1 MQEFEPKLK
10 RKRITKVTIA
20 KYIYVL
26 VIGLF
31 LMGGISYSYTFFN
44 QNKKI
49 ASGSIKTAGLNIE
62 VSNRDINVLE
72 LGEYKKVL
80 EINNKGNTD
89 GIITLKLSRESGLNL
104 NELKYGII
112 IDNSFQI
119 IDDVPLDGKLF
130 TDIINH
136 SEKKD
141 IEIVIWSKLDTV
153 NSFVGRID
161 YDIKYLGSVAS
172 NMPNIDGKYVSFNCS
187 DTCEIWQIVK
197 VEDGRVVLTR
207 QDDYD
212 DAINRINSNRYNPD
226 LVFND
231 NSLITSVSTDN
242 KNVYL
247 AKTVR
252 INDGEGTLDNPY
264 ILYNKDNS
272 TVDKKIVATI
282 IYKDNDIVV
291 SEQNIYYN
299 VNNYVSKTIDNINFK
314 EWTDGTNT
322 YKFKDNISIN
332 NDIVLNA
339 VYMNTQE

>member
-10 RKRITKVTIA
+10 KKRITKVTIA

-31 LMGGISYSYTFFN
+31 LMGGISYGYTFFN

-49 ASGSIKTAGLNIE
+49 ASGSIKTAVLSIE
-62 VSNRDINVLE
+62 VSDRNINVLE
-72 LGEYKKVL
+72 LDEYRKIL
-80 EINNKGNTD
+80 EINNTGNTD
-89 GIITLKLSRESGLNL
+89 GIITLKLSRESGLYL
-104 NELKYGII
+104 DELRYGII
-112 IDNSFQI
+112 IDNSFQVI
-119 IDDVPLDGKLF
+119 GYVPSDGKLF

-136 SEKKD
+136 SEKKN
-141 IEIVIWSKLDTV
+141 IEIVIWSRLDTI

-172 NMPNIDGKYVSFNCS
+172 NMPNINGKYVNFNCS

-197 VEDGRVVLTR
+197 VEDGRVILTR

-212 DAINRINSNRYNPD
+212 GAINRTNSNRYNPD

-231 NSLITSVSTDN
+231 DSLITSVSTDN

-252 INDGEGTLDNPY
+252 INSGDGSINNPY
-264 ILYNKDNS
+264 TLYNKDNS
-272 TVDKKIVATI
+272 TVDKKIIVTI
-282 IYKDNDIVV
+282 TYKDNDIVV
-291 SEQNIYYN
+291 GEQNIYYN
-299 VNNYVSKTIDNINFK
+299 ENNYISKTIDDVNFI
-314 EWTDGTNT
+314 EWTDKTNS
-322 YKFKDNISIN
+322 YKFGDSINTN

-339 VYMNTQE
+339 VYMDIQE

>member
-1 MQEFEPKLK
+1 MEEFEPKLK
-10 RKRITKVTIA
+10 RKKITKVTVA
-20 KYIYVL
+20 KYAYVL

-31 LMGGISYSYTFFN
+31 LMGGISYGYTFFN

-49 ASGSIKTAGLNIE
+49 TSASIKTAGINIE
-62 VSNRDINVLE
+62 VSDRNIDVLE
-72 LGEYKKVL
+72 QNEYGKKL

-89 GIITLKLSRESGLNL
+89 GIIALKLVRESGLDFND
-104 NELKYGII
+104 LKYGIMI
-112 IDNSFQI
+112 SGVFQKI
-119 IDDVPLDGKLF
+119 GDIPSDGKLVID
-130 TDIINH
+130 TIMAG
-136 SEKKD
+136 EKKSVYLFLWPKID
-141 IEIVIWSKLDTV
+141 SAITYT
-153 NSFVGRID
+153 GRID

-207 QDDYD
+207 QEDILGAVD
-212 DAINRINSNRYNPD
+212 RINSNRYNPD

-252 INDGEGTLDNPY
+252 IDSGEGTLDNPY

-299 VNNYVSKTIDNINFK
+299 VNNYVSKTIDTINFK
-314 EWTDGTNT
+314 EWTDGTNA

-339 VYMNTQE
+339 VYIDTQE